1 VNRSKGFRLLVG
13 LAALIVL
20 LVAGFSYLRPWVPVW
35 GSTPQ
40 ERARALP
47 GDELVP
53 PPLIA
58 AWTHGITIRAE
69 PQEVWPWI
77 IQMGDVR
84 GGFYS
89 YTFIENFIAP
99 EEYRNAERILPELQ
113 DPVPGTAMIGE
124 ILRMRE
130 IRPNGHLLA
139 AFELPEVQMSWLWAL
154 EPAGPQ
160 RTRLVVRLRGHSQL
174 EAPGLLMG
182 VAAFFVNYGGFV
194 MERRMM
200 QGIKDRAEGRSEP
213 PWYIGS
219 RDRPVAGH
227 LRSGGGRRGG
237 LRGPPG
243 LVEGTGRR
251 PGRFVGPAVADL
263 RAAVS
268 LGPGT
273 TAAAS
278 GRRGGLGVPL
288 GAAAAPQVEPCK
300 LPGSSP
306 APGTGALAK
315 RSFGRKPGRRPA
327 GLDPRHPIC
336 CRAPT
341 AGPSAEEGPLDG
353 CGLRAGQRNSTGARL
368 LRRRRLRCTTR
379 GLARTR

>member
-1 VNRSKGFRLLVG
+1 VNRSKGFRVLVG

-40 ERARALP
+40 ERARTLP

-58 AWTHGITIRAE
+58 SWTHGITIRAE

-99 EEYRNAERILPELQ
+99 EEYRNADRILPELQ

-124 ILRMRE
+124 ILRLRE

-160 RTRLVVRLRGHSQL
+160 RSRLVVRLRGHSQL

-182 VAAFFVNYGGFV
+182 AAAFFVNYGGFV

-200 QGIKDRAEGRSEP
+200 QGIKVRAEGRGEP
-213 PWYIGS
+213 PWYMGAE
-219 RDRPVAGH
+219 VA
-227 LRSGGGRRGG
+227 LW
-237 LRGPPG
+237 
-243 LVEGTGRR
+243 
-251 PGRFVGPAVADL
+251 
-263 RAAVS
+263 
-268 LGPGT
+268 LG
-273 TAAAS
+273 AF
-278 GRRGGLGVPL
+278 GLGV
-288 GAAAAPQVEPCK
+288 AAAVAY
-300 LPGSSP
+300 L
-306 APGTGALAK
+306 
-315 RSFGRKPGRRPA
+315 GRRA
-327 GLDPRHPIC
+327 WW
-336 CRAPT
+336 
-341 AGPSAEEGPLDG
+341 
-353 CGLRAGQRNSTGARL
+353 
-368 LRRRRLRCTTR
+368 R
-379 GLARTR
+379 GLAMGLGAVIVLLLLTFVQPPLWARLALLLLLSAGVAWSFRSPPLARRR